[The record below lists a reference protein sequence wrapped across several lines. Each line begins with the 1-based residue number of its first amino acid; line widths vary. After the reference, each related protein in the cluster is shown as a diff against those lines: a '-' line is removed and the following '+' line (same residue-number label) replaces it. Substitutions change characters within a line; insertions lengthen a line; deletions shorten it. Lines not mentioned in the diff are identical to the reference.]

1 MASRTAQR
9 RESARRAHLALT
21 EAARDAAARRRRRR
35 AGVVA
40 IIAAFLVVAA
50 IIASGSGGRTATA
63 ADGARVVGTAYSRS
77 LLAGIPQQG
86 LVLGSAHAPVRIV
99 EFADLQ
105 CPYCD
110 EFAIHALPSL
120 IADYVRPGR
129 VSFEFRNLSFIGPA
143 SVRAGLAAA
152 GAEEQNKLWN
162 FLELMY
168 LNQGEE
174 NSGYVTNAYLH
185 RLLASVPR
193 LDVARAERGSEGP
206 QAAAV
211 LAAANAAAAANGI
224 DATPSFLVGHTGGA
238 LRVFQPD
245 SLTAGQ
251 FVHEFDSLLARR
263 R

>member
-1 MASRTAQR
+1 MLAS
-9 RESARRAHLALT
+9 
-21 EAARDAAARRRRRR
+21 
-35 AGVVA
+35 
-40 IIAAFLVVAA
+40 

-63 ADGARVVGTAYSRS
+63 ADGARVAGVAYSDS

-110 EFAIHALPSL
+110 EFATHTLSSL
-120 IADYVRPGR
+120 IAHYVRPGK
-129 VSFEFRNLSFIGPA
+129 VSFEFRNLSFIGPG

-152 GAEEQNKLWN
+152 GAEQQNKLWN
-162 FLELMY
+162 FLDLMY

-185 RLLASVPR
+185 RLLASVPG
-193 LDVARAERGSEGP
+193 LDVGRAERASNGP

-211 LAAANAAAAANGI
+211 LAAANAAATAAGI
-224 DATPSFLVGHTGGA
+224 DGTPSFLVGHTGGA

-245 SLTAGQ
+245 SLAAGP
-251 FVHEFDSLLARR
+251 FAHEFDSLLDGPR
-263 R
+263 

>member
-1 MASRTAQR
+1 MPP
-9 RESARRAHLALT
+9 
-21 EAARDAAARRRRRR
+21 RRRRH

-40 IIAAFLVVAA
+40 IIAAFLVLAS
-50 IIASGSGGRTATA
+50 IIASVSGGRTATA
-63 ADGARVVGTAYSRS
+63 ADGARVAGVAYSDS

-110 EFAIHALPSL
+110 EFATHTLSSL
-120 IADYVRPGR
+120 IAHYVRPGK
-129 VSFEFRNLSFIGPA
+129 VSFEFRNLSFIGPG

-152 GAEEQNKLWN
+152 GAEQQNKLWN
-162 FLELMY
+162 FLDLMY

-185 RLLASVPR
+185 RLLASVPG
-193 LDVARAERGSEGP
+193 LDVARAERASNGP
-206 QAAAV
+206 QAPAV
-211 LAAANAAAAANGI
+211 LAAANAAATAAGI
-224 DATPSFLVGHTGGA
+224 DGTPSFLVGHTGGA

-245 SLTAGQ
+245 SLAAGP
-251 FVHEFDSLLARR
+251 FAHEFDSLLDGPR
-263 R
+263 